1 MDGTHARIGAF
12 KDVPL
17 HIVQS
22 DSQGVIHY
30 EDCDDFDNTLV
41 EGNEGE
47 FICTISCI
55 WLTPQSCGI
64 SLLLQ
69 RGMIWMHETPF
80 FDYMNIQLVKKH
92 KTA

>member
-1 MDGTHARIGAF
+1 MDETHVRIGVY

-30 EDCDDFDNTLV
+30 EDCDDFGNTLV

-47 FICTISCI
+47 LIISIGCI
-55 WLTPQSCGI
+55 WLTPESCGI

-69 RGMIWMHETPF
+69 RGMIWVHETPF
-80 FDYMNIQLVKKH
+80 FDYMNVQLVKKH

>member
-1 MDGTHARIGAF
+1 MDDTHVRLGVF

-22 DSQGVIHY
+22 DSQGVINY
-30 EDCDDFDNTLV
+30 EDCNDFDVLI

-47 FICTISCI
+47 LIVSIGCI
-55 WLTPQSCGI
+55 WLTPESCGI
-64 SLLLQ
+64 TLLIQ
-69 RGMIWMHETPF
+69 RGMVWIHETPV
-80 FDYMNIQLVKKH
+80 FDYMNVQLVKKH